1 LVHCEE
7 EGQVKRS
14 TLLATAV
21 VAIAALAAAC
31 GSSSNTS
38 SGGGG
43 GGSSSSPSTGSS
55 VTAGAAGGTLIT
67 RANAAPS
74 GSPDPQVNYTLQEW
88 QFLIITHDGLVGF
101 KRVGGPEGTKLVADL
116 ATEIP
121 KPTDGGKTYAFTLR
135 DGVKFSNGK
144 TLTGADVKATFE
156 RLFKIGDSPN
166 AGSWYEVIEGA
177 DACIKTPKSCD
188 LSKGIEVNGNQVT
201 FHLTK
206 GDPEFLFQ
214 LSVPF
219 AFILPADTPA
229 KHVDIPPPGTGPYKW
244 TEYKPTTAMTVGR
257 NPFFKEWS
265 KDAQPAGLPDVITQK
280 FGLSVQAE
288 VTQVENG
295 QADWISNVDQI
306 PADRL
311 PELSRKYAKQLH
323 VNPLLQTEYMAL
335 NTNVPPF
342 DNEKA
347 RQAINFATDRN
358 ALVKIFGGPQLATP
372 TCQVL
377 PPNLPGYQAYCPF
390 TANPGSGKWTAP
402 DMAKA
407 QQLVDESGTKGMKIK
422 VNSDTTDVHKAIG
435 EYFVGVLNK
444 LGYKATP
451 QFLSSDIQYPYAQ
464 NSKNKVQIAWSDW
477 FADYPAPSDFL
488 DILLGCG
495 SFHPNSNS
503 SPNIAQFC
511 DKGVQAQ
518 MDKASATGIEDV
530 SASNQQWT
538 GVDKATTDKAPWVAL
553 VNTKMLDFTS
563 TRVKGFQFSPQWYF
577 LLAQASVK

>member
-1 LVHCEE
+1 M
-7 EGQVKRS
+7 KRS
-14 TLLATAV
+14 VILATIVAV
-21 VAIAALAAAC
+21 TGMFVAAC
-31 GSSSNTS
+31 GGSSKSTS
-38 SGGGG
+38 ST
-43 GGSSSSPSTGSS
+43 GGSSSASSSPNAESA
-55 VTAGAAGGTLIT
+55 AGAKGGTLIT
-67 RANAAPS
+67 LANAAPS

-101 KRVGGPEGTKLVADL
+101 KRTSGAEGATIVPDL
-116 ATEIP
+116 ATTVP
-121 KPTDGGKTYAFTLR
+121 TPTDNGRTYQFTLR
-135 DGVKFSNGK
+135 PGIKFSNGK
-144 TLTGADVKATFE
+144 TVTGQDVKATFE

-166 AGSWYEVIEGA
+166 AGTWYNVIEGG
-177 DACIKTPKSCD
+177 DACVKTPKTCD
-188 LSKGIEVNGNQVT
+188 LSKGIEVNGDQIT
-201 FHLTK
+201 FHLSK
-206 GDPEFLFQ
+206 GDPEFLQQ
-214 LSVPF
+214 LALPF

-244 TEYKPTTAMTVGR
+244 TEYKPTTAMRVER

-265 KDAQPAGLPDVITQK
+265 KDAQPAGLPDVIVQK

-295 QADWISNVDQI
+295 QADWVSNTDTI

-347 RQAINFATDRN
+347 RQAVNFATDRS
-358 ALVKIFGGPQLATP
+358 AIVKIYGGPQLASP
-372 TCQVL
+372 TCQIL
-377 PPNLPGYQAYCPF
+377 PPNLPGYQPYCPF

-407 QQLVDESGTKGMKIK
+407 QQLVKESGTAGMRVK
-422 VNSDTTDVHKAIG
+422 VNSDTTDVHKAVG
-435 EYFVGVLNK
+435 EYFVGLLDK
-444 LGYKATP
+444 LGYKASP
-451 QFLSSDIQYPYAQ
+451 QFLSADIQYPYVQ
-464 NSKNKVQIAWSDW
+464 NSKNKVQMGWSDW
-477 FADYPAPSDFL
+477 FADYPAASDFL
-488 DILLGCG
+488 EILLGCD

-511 DKGVQAQ
+511 DKTVQAQ
-518 MDKASATGIEDV
+518 MDKASSTALEDPN
-530 SASNQQWT
+530 AANQLWA
-538 GVDKATTDKAPWVAL
+538 GVDKATTDKAPWVSL

-563 TRVKGFQFSPQWYF
+563 ARVKGFQFSPQWYF